1 MESSFNGKL
10 ADNHSFLP
18 HIIWTTIIPK
28 QTKHLHRTKI
38 NQKKKKNG
46 GGGGKMADTVTI
58 SSKIETFYP
67 IGSACSLSNSK

>member
-1 MESSFNGKL
+1 M
-10 ADNHSFLP
+10 DNDN
-18 HIIWTTIIPK
+18 
-28 QTKHLHRTKI
+28 TKTNKTLTQNK
-38 NQKKKKNG
+38 NKPKKNG